1 MGFLERLLEISRASN
16 PEVRLRTRSWEGDGT
31 TVILVRWQQPSR

>member
-1 MGFLERLLEISRASN
+1 MGFLERLLELSKARN
-16 PEVRLRTRSWEGDGT
+16 PEVGLRSQSWAGDET